1 MVPVE
6 STEMD
11 GPAHRYRFE
20 GARGE
25 IGFIPA
31 ISHHFCSRCNRLRL
45 TASGQL
51 RPCLLSDRQEDL
63 RGPLRSG
70 CSDIDLSEIFFQA
83 TRHKPTDHNL
93 AVGEPAHVCCQM
105 RSIGG

>member
-1 MVPVE
+1 VPR
-6 STEMD
+6 TDHD
-11 GPAHRYRFE
+11 GPAQRFRFK

-31 ISHHFCSRCNRLRL
+31 ISRHFCDRCNRLRL

-51 RPCLLSDRQEDL
+51 RPCLLSDHQEDL
-63 RGPLRSG
+63 RGPLRRG
-70 CSDIDLSEIFFQA
+70 CEDAELAEIFLRT
-83 TRHKPTDHNL
+83 TRHKPSEHSL
-93 AVGEPAHVCCQM
+93 VSGEPAHICCQM